1 MSGEGKYGEMERWS
15 KVTTTTSRSKATTTA
30 KEAKV
35 AVPKIYNA
43 IAKIQAGVGNIPKT
57 GVGPASQGSYKYVK
71 NDDILEA
78 ISKLMIEN
86 KVITKPC
93 IKSHDLVTR
102 EIGANRFVSMTVVE
116 LEVTYISLEDGS
128 EFVTTVIA
136 EGADNGDK
144 GGRKAV
150 TQAQK
155 IANLL
160 TFNIATGEPDPDGM
174 EVTATASTATPV
186 QKKISSAGANG
197 ATKLYNEIKAFL
209 GANELPG
216 SVANGIGNRLSGG
229 NAEWMKDEK
238 VLAEVLKALKNGE
251 VE

>member
-1 MSGEGKYGEMERWS
+1 MAE
-15 KVTTTTSRSKATTTA
+15 
-30 KEAKV
+30 
-35 AVPKIYNA
+35 VPKIYKA
-43 IAKIQAGVGNIPKT
+43 IAAIQAGVGNIPKA

-78 ISKLMIEN
+78 ISKLMIEH
-86 KVITKPC
+86 KVITRPV
-93 IKSHDLVTR
+93 ITNHELVTR
-102 EIGANRFVSMTVVE
+102 EIGANRTVPMTVVT
-116 LEVTYISLEDGS
+116 LNVTYISIEDGS
-128 EFVTTVIA
+128 EFTVSVTA

-174 EVTATASTATPV
+174 EVSPVAQHASPV
-186 QKKISSAGANG
+186 ASKIEKAAASG
-197 ATKLYNEIKAFL
+197 TYNQIKTFL
-209 GANELPG
+209 GANGLSG
-216 SVANGIGNRLSGG
+216 SVANTIGARISGG
-229 NAEWMKDEK
+229 KPSSEWTTDEAVLK
-238 VLAEVLKALKNGE
+238 QVLAALKAGE

>member
-1 MSGEGKYGEMERWS
+1 MS
-15 KVTTTTSRSKATTTA
+15 
-30 KEAKV
+30 
-35 AVPKIYNA
+35 VPKIYNA
-43 IAKIQAGVGNIPKT
+43 IAAIQAGVGNIPKS

-86 KVITKPC
+86 KVITRPN
-93 IKSHDLVTR
+93 IKKHDLVTR
-102 EIGANRFVSMTVVE
+102 EIGANRFVSMTIVE

-174 EVTATASTATPV
+174 EVSSTSSDKTPV
-186 QKKISSAGANG
+186 QKRIATASSGGPTKI
-197 ATKLYNEIKAFL
+197 YNEIKAFL
-209 GANELPG
+209 GANELAG
-216 SVANGIGNRLSGG
+216 SVANGIGNRISGG

-251 VE
+251 IE

>member
-1 MSGEGKYGEMERWS
+1 
-15 KVTTTTSRSKATTTA
+15 
-30 KEAKV
+30 
-35 AVPKIYNA
+35 
-43 IAKIQAGVGNIPKT
+43 
-57 GVGPASQGSYKYVK
+57 
-71 NDDILEA
+71 
-78 ISKLMIEN
+78 
-86 KVITKPC
+86 
-93 IKSHDLVTR
+93 
-102 EIGANRFVSMTVVE
+102 
-116 LEVTYISLEDGS
+116 VTYISLEDGS

-174 EVTATASTATPV
+174 EVTPVANSATPV
-186 QKKISSAGANG
+186 QKKISSASASG

-209 GANELPG
+209 GANEMAG
-216 SVANGIGNRLSGG
+216 SVANGIGNRLSNG

-238 VLAEVLKALKNGE
+238 ILAEVLKALKAGE

>member
-1 MSGEGKYGEMERWS
+1 M
-15 KVTTTTSRSKATTTA
+15 
-30 KEAKV
+30 

-43 IAKIQAGVGNIPKT
+43 IANIQAGVGNIPKS

-86 KVITKPC
+86 KVITRPR
-93 IKSHDLVTR
+93 IINHELVTR
-102 EIGANRFVSMTVVE
+102 EIGANRFVAMTIVH
-116 LEVTYISLEDGS
+116 LEITYVSVEDGS
-128 EFVTTVIA
+128 EFAVVVSA

-174 EVTATASTATPV
+174 EVTPVAQSASPAQKRIATASAT
-186 QKKISSAGANG
+186 G
-197 ATKLYNEIKAFL
+197 ATGLYNEIKAFL
-209 GANELPG
+209 GATSLPG
-216 SVANGIGNRLSGG
+216 SVANGIGNRISGG
-229 NAEWMKDEK
+229 NADWMKDEN

>member
-1 MSGEGKYGEMERWS
+1 M
-15 KVTTTTSRSKATTTA
+15 
-30 KEAKV
+30 

-43 IAKIQAGVGNIPKT
+43 IANIQAGVGNVPKA
-57 GVGPASQGSYKYVK
+57 GIGPASQGSYKYVK

-86 KVITKPC
+86 KVITRPV
-93 IKSHDLVTR
+93 ITNHQLVTR
-102 EIGANRFVSMTVVE
+102 EIGANRFVAMTVVT
-116 LEVTYISLEDGS
+116 LDVTYISVEDGS
-128 EFVTTVIA
+128 EFTVSVTA

-174 EVTATASTATPV
+174 EVTPVAQSATPL
-186 QKKISSAGANG
+186 QNKISAASSTGP
-197 ATKLYNEIKAFL
+197 TKLYNEIKAFL
-209 GANELPG
+209 GATKMPG
-216 SVANGIGNRLSGG
+216 SVANAIGNRISGG
-229 NAEWMKDEK
+229 NADWMKDEN

>member
-1 MSGEGKYGEMERWS
+1 MS
-15 KVTTTTSRSKATTTA
+15 TTT
-30 KEAKV
+30 KEDKV

-43 IAKIQAGVGNIPKT
+43 IANIQAGVGNVPKN
-57 GVGPASQGSYKYVK
+57 GIGPASQGSYKYVK

-86 KVITKPC
+86 RVITRPV
-93 IKSHDLVTR
+93 ITNHELVTR
-102 EIGANRFVSMTVVE
+102 EIGANRFVAMTVVT
-116 LEVTYISLEDGS
+116 LDVTYISVEDGS
-128 EFVTTVIA
+128 EFTVSVTA

-174 EVTATASTATPV
+174 EVLPVAQSATPV
-186 QKKISSAGANG
+186 QKRIATASANG
-197 ATKLYNEIKAFL
+197 PTKLYNEIKAFL

-216 SVANGIGNRLSGG
+216 SVANGIGNRISGG
-229 NAEWMKDEK
+229 NAEWMKDESI
-238 VLAEVLKALKNGE
+238 LAEVLKALKNGE

>member
-1 MSGEGKYGEMERWS
+1 MAE
-15 KVTTTTSRSKATTTA
+15 
-30 KEAKV
+30 
-35 AVPKIYNA
+35 VPKIYKA
-43 IAKIQAGVGNIPKT
+43 IAAIQAGVGNIPKA

-78 ISKLMIEN
+78 ISKLMIAN
-86 KVITKPC
+86 KVITRPV
-93 IKSHDLVTR
+93 ITNHELVTR
-102 EIGANRFVSMTVVE
+102 EIGANRSVALTVVS
-116 LEVTYISLEDGS
+116 LDVTYISTEDGS
-128 EFVTTVIA
+128 EFTVSVTA

-174 EVTATASTATPV
+174 EVTPVAGSATP
-186 QKKISSAGANG
+186 A
-197 ATKLYNEIKAFL
+197 ATKIQKAAGDGTYNQIKMFL
-209 GANELPG
+209 GANGLSG
-216 SVANGIGNRLSGG
+216 SVANTIGGRISGG
-229 NAEWMKDEK
+229 KPSSEWTKDEK
-238 VLAEVLKALKNGE
+238 VLVEVLKALKAGE

>member
-1 MSGEGKYGEMERWS
+1 
-15 KVTTTTSRSKATTTA
+15 VAT
-30 KEAKV
+30 
-35 AVPKIYNA
+35 PKIYNA
-43 IAKIQAGVGNIPKT
+43 IANIQSGVGNIPKN

-71 NDDILEA
+71 NDDILES

-86 KVITKPC
+86 KVITRPN
-93 IKSHDLVTR
+93 IRRHELVTR
-102 EIGANRFVSMTVVE
+102 EIGANRSVAMTVVE

-128 EFVTTVIA
+128 EFTTVVIA

-160 TFNIATGEPDPDGM
+160 TFNIATGEPDPDGI
-174 EVTATASTATPV
+174 EVVPEASKPSAV
-186 QKKISSAGANG
+186 RQKIDKAGGSN
-197 ATKLYNEIKAFL
+197 TYNEIKAFL
-209 GANELPG
+209 GANGLEG
-216 SVANGIGNRLSGG
+216 AVANKLGDRLSGG
-229 NAEWMKDEK
+229 KADWSKDE
-238 VLAEVLKALKNGE
+238 AVLKQVLEALKNGE

>member
-1 MSGEGKYGEMERWS
+1 MAE
-15 KVTTTTSRSKATTTA
+15 
-30 KEAKV
+30 
-35 AVPKIYNA
+35 VPKIYKA
-43 IAKIQAGVGNIPKT
+43 IAAIQAGVGNIPKA

-78 ISKLMIEN
+78 ISKLMIAN
-86 KVITKPC
+86 KVITRPV
-93 IKSHDLVTR
+93 ITNHELVTR
-102 EIGANRFVSMTVVE
+102 EIGANRSVALTVVS
-116 LEVTYISLEDGS
+116 LDVTYISTEDGS
-128 EFVTTVIA
+128 EFTVSVTA

-174 EVTATASTATPV
+174 DVTPVAQSATPAASKI
-186 QKKISSAGANG
+186 KKA
-197 ATKLYNEIKAFL
+197 ATIGTYEQIKMFL
-209 GANELPG
+209 GANGLSG
-216 SVANGIGNRLSGG
+216 SVANTIGGRISGG
-229 NAEWMKDEK
+229 KPSSEWTKDEK
-238 VLAEVLKALKNGE
+238 VLVEVLKALKAGE

>member
-1 MSGEGKYGEMERWS
+1 MAE
-15 KVTTTTSRSKATTTA
+15 
-30 KEAKV
+30 
-35 AVPKIYNA
+35 VPKIYKA
-43 IAKIQAGVGNIPKT
+43 IAAIQAGVGNIPKN

-78 ISKLMIEN
+78 ISKLMIEH
-86 KVITKPC
+86 KVITKPE
-93 IKSHDLVTR
+93 IISYELLSR
-102 EIGANRFVSMTVVE
+102 EIGANRVVPMTVVQ
-116 LEVTYISLEDGS
+116 LRITYISIEDGS
-128 EFVTTVIA
+128 EFSVVVGS

-174 EVTATASTATPV
+174 EVTAVGQNATPAQSKI
-186 QKKISSAGANG
+186 QKAAQSG
-197 ATKLYNEIKAFL
+197 TYNEIKAFL
-209 GANELPG
+209 GSHGLSG
-216 SVANGIGNRLSGG
+216 SVANALGERFSGG
-229 NAEWMKDEK
+229 KTPAEWSKDEA
-238 VLAEVLKALKNGE
+238 VLVQVLKALKAGE

>member
-1 MSGEGKYGEMERWS
+1 
-15 KVTTTTSRSKATTTA
+15 VTTATTSRAKATTT
-30 KEAKV
+30 KEDKV

-43 IAKIQAGVGNIPKT
+43 IANIQAGVGNVPKA

-86 KVITKPC
+86 KVITRPV
-93 IKSHDLVTR
+93 ITNHELVTR
-102 EIGANRFVSMTVVE
+102 EIGANRFVAMTVVT
-116 LEVTYISLEDGS
+116 LDVTYISVEDGS
-128 EFVTTVIA
+128 EFTVSVTA

-160 TFNIATGEPDPDGM
+160 TFNIATGEPDPDGV
-174 EVTATASTATPV
+174 EVVPTSSDTTPTQKRIATAS
-186 QKKISSAGANG
+186 ANG
-197 ATKLYNEIKAFL
+197 PTKLYNEIKAFL

-216 SVANGIGNRLSGG
+216 SVANGIGNRISGG
-229 NAEWMKDEK
+229 NADWMKDENI
-238 VLAEVLKALKNGE
+238 LAQVLKALKNGE

>member
-1 MSGEGKYGEMERWS
+1 MS
-15 KVTTTTSRSKATTTA
+15 
-30 KEAKV
+30 
-35 AVPKIYNA
+35 VPKIYNA
-43 IAKIQAGVGNIPKT
+43 IANIQAGVGNVPKA
-57 GVGPASQGSYKYVK
+57 GIGPASQGSYKYVK

-86 KVITKPC
+86 KVITRPV
-93 IKSHDLVTR
+93 ITNHQLVTR
-102 EIGANRFVSMTVVE
+102 EIGANRFVAMTVVT
-116 LEVTYISLEDGS
+116 LDVTYISVEDGS
-128 EFVTTVIA
+128 EFTVSVTA

-160 TFNIATGEPDPDGM
+160 TFNIATGEPDHDGM
-174 EVTATASTATPV
+174 EVTPVAQSATPV
-186 QKKISSAGANG
+186 QNRIASAS
-197 ATKLYNEIKAFL
+197 ATGPSRLYNEIKAFL

-216 SVANGIGNRLSGG
+216 SVANGIGNRISGG
-229 NAEWMKDEK
+229 NADWMKDEN

>member
-1 MSGEGKYGEMERWS
+1 VS
-15 KVTTTTSRSKATTTA
+15 TTT
-30 KEAKV
+30 KEDKV
-35 AVPKIYNA
+35 SVPKIYNA
-43 IAKIQAGVGNIPKT
+43 IANIQAGVGNVPKA
-57 GVGPASQGSYKYVK
+57 GIGPASQGSYKYVK

-86 KVITKPC
+86 KVITRPV
-93 IKSHDLVTR
+93 ITNHQLVTR
-102 EIGANRFVSMTVVE
+102 EIGANRFVAMTIVT
-116 LEVTYISLEDGS
+116 LDVTYISVEDGS
-128 EFVTTVIA
+128 EFTVSVTA

-174 EVTATASTATPV
+174 EVTPVAQSATPV
-186 QKKISSAGANG
+186 QNRIATASATGPSR
-197 ATKLYNEIKAFL
+197 LYNEIKAFL

-216 SVANGIGNRLSGG
+216 SVANGIGNRISKG
-229 NAEWMKDEK
+229 NAEWMKDEN
-238 VLAEVLKALKNGE
+238 VLAEVLKALKAGE

>member
-1 MSGEGKYGEMERWS
+1 MAE
-15 KVTTTTSRSKATTTA
+15 
-30 KEAKV
+30 
-35 AVPKIYNA
+35 VPKIYKA
-43 IAKIQAGVGNIPKT
+43 IAAIQAGVGNIPKA

-78 ISKLMIEN
+78 ISKLMIAN
-86 KVITKPC
+86 KVITRPV
-93 IKSHDLVTR
+93 ITNHELVTR
-102 EIGANRFVSMTVVE
+102 EIGANRSVALTVVS
-116 LEVTYISLEDGS
+116 LDVTYISTEDAS
-128 EFVTTVIA
+128 EFTVSVTA

-174 EVTATASTATPV
+174 DVTPVAQSATPAASKIEKAATAGT
-186 QKKISSAGANG
+186 
-197 ATKLYNEIKAFL
+197 YNQIKAFL
-209 GANELPG
+209 GANGLSG
-216 SVANGIGNRLSGG
+216 SVANAVGDRISGG
-229 NAEWMKDEK
+229 KPASEWSKDEK
-238 VLAEVLKALKNGE
+238 VLADVLKALKAGE

>member
-1 MSGEGKYGEMERWS
+1 VS
-15 KVTTTTSRSKATTTA
+15 TTT
-30 KEAKV
+30 KEDKV
-35 AVPKIYNA
+35 SVPKIYNA
-43 IAKIQAGVGNIPKT
+43 IANIQAGVGNVPKA
-57 GVGPASQGSYKYVK
+57 GIGPASQGSYKYVK

-86 KVITKPC
+86 KVITRPV
-93 IKSHDLVTR
+93 ITNHQLVTR
-102 EIGANRFVSMTVVE
+102 EIGANRFVAMTIVT
-116 LEVTYISLEDGS
+116 LDVTYISVEDGS
-128 EFVTTVIA
+128 EFTVSVTA

-174 EVTATASTATPV
+174 EVTPVAQSATTVQNRIATASATGP
-186 QKKISSAGANG
+186 SR
-197 ATKLYNEIKAFL
+197 LYNEIKAFL

-216 SVANGIGNRLSGG
+216 SVANGIGNRISKG
-229 NAEWMKDEK
+229 NADWMKDEN

>member
-1 MSGEGKYGEMERWS
+1 M
-15 KVTTTTSRSKATTTA
+15 
-30 KEAKV
+30 

-43 IAKIQAGVGNIPKT
+43 IANIQSGVGNVPKN
-57 GVGPASQGSYKYVK
+57 GIGPASQGSYKYVK

-78 ISKLMIEN
+78 ISKLMIAN
-86 KVITKPC
+86 KVITRPS
-93 IKSHDLVTR
+93 ILNHQLVTR
-102 EIGANRFVSMTVVE
+102 EIGANRSVAMTVVE
-116 LEVTYISLEDGS
+116 LQVTYISLEDGS

-174 EVTATASTATPV
+174 EVTPNAAPTATAQRIAKAAP
-186 QKKISSAGANG
+186 SSG
-197 ATKLYNEIKAFL
+197 TYNEIKAFL
-209 GANELPG
+209 GKAGLSG
-216 SVANGIGNRLSGG
+216 SVANAIGDRISGG
-229 NAEWMKDEK
+229 KTATEWSKDESVLTQ
-238 VLAEVLKALKNGE
+238 VLAALKAGE

>member
-1 MSGEGKYGEMERWS
+1 MVEAK
-15 KVTTTTSRSKATTTA
+15 A
-30 KEAKV
+30 KEAEV
-35 AVPKIYNA
+35 TVPKIYNA
-43 IAKIQAGVGNIPKT
+43 IANIQAGVGNIPKN
-57 GVGPASQGSYKYVK
+57 GMGPASQGSYKYVK
-71 NDDILEA
+71 NDDILES

-86 KVITKPC
+86 KVITRPT
-93 IKSHDLVTR
+93 IKSHELVTR
-102 EIGANRFVSMTVVE
+102 EIGSNRSVAMTVVE

-174 EVTATASTATPV
+174 EVVASAGGSTPV
-186 QKKISSAGANG
+186 QKKIATASAGG
-197 ATKLYNEIKAFL
+197 ATKIYNEIKAFL
-209 GANELPG
+209 GANELAG
-216 SVANGIGNRLSGG
+216 SVANGIGNRISGG
-229 NAEWMKDEK
+229 DAEWMKDEK
-238 VLAEVLKALKNGE
+238 ILTEVLKALKNGE

>member
-1 MSGEGKYGEMERWS
+1 M
-15 KVTTTTSRSKATTTA
+15 
-30 KEAKV
+30 

-43 IAKIQAGVGNIPKT
+43 IANIQAGVGNVPKA
-57 GVGPASQGSYKYVK
+57 GIGPASQGSYKYVK

-86 KVITKPC
+86 KVITRPV
-93 IKSHDLVTR
+93 ITNHQLVTR
-102 EIGANRFVSMTVVE
+102 EIGANRFVAMTIVT
-116 LEVTYISLEDGS
+116 LDVTYISVEDGS
-128 EFVTTVIA
+128 EFTVSVTA

-174 EVTATASTATPV
+174 EVTPVAQSATPV
-186 QKKISSAGANG
+186 QNRIATASATGPSR
-197 ATKLYNEIKAFL
+197 LYNEIKAFL

-216 SVANGIGNRLSGG
+216 SVANGIGNRISNG
-229 NAEWMKDEK
+229 NAEWMKDEN